1 MKIQK
6 TTCTRLTLG
15 SFILEKQP
23 QITQRGLS
31 QSKKRGIER
40 MHKNNYK
47 FDTINKNSLIR
58 RGLPHDDMNRSGLLR
73 DSFDRISP
81 ASSGLRA
88 YNQSNISFSVS
99 VCMRRP

>member
-31 QSKKRGIER
+31 KKRGIER
-40 MHKNNYK
+40 VHIR
-47 FDTINKNSLIR
+47 TTTNSTL
-58 RGLPHDDMNRSGLLR
+58 
-73 DSFDRISP
+73 
-81 ASSGLRA
+81 
-88 YNQSNISFSVS
+88 
-99 VCMRRP
+99 